1 MNKKFLISWLVVFVA
16 SMAGGFV
23 VHVVLLGAGYA
34 ELPNL
39 FRSDAES
46 QQYFHLMLLAH
57 IIMAGALVWIYQRG
71 QENKPWLQQGA
82 RFGIAVALLGP
93 IPLYIVYYVVQPMPG
108 SHVVQ
113 QMVYDGALMVLLG
126 ILTAFMNRA
135 PEQPAQSA
143 ET

>member
-57 IIMAGALVWIYQRG
+57 VIMAGAFVWIYQRG
-71 QENKPWLQQGA
+71 QENKPWLQQGV

-93 IPLYIVYYVVQPMPG
+93 IPMYIIYYVVQPMPG

-135 PEQPAQSA
+135 PERPAQSA

>member
-1 MNKKFLISWLVVFVA
+1 MNKKFLISWVVVFVA

-93 IPLYIVYYVVQPMPG
+93 VPLYIIYYVVQPMPG

-135 PEQPAQSA
+135 PERPAQSA

>member
-93 IPLYIVYYVVQPMPG
+93 IPLYIIYYVVQPMPG

>member
-93 IPLYIVYYVVQPMPG
+93 VPLYIIYYVVQPMPG

-135 PEQPAQSA
+135 PERPA
-143 ET
+143 

>member
-34 ELPNL
+34 ELPDL

-57 IIMAGALVWIYQRG
+57 VIMAGAFVWIYQRG
-71 QENKPWLQQGA
+71 QENKPWLQQGV

-93 IPLYIVYYVVQPMPG
+93 IPMYIIYYVVQPMPG

-135 PEQPAQSA
+135 PERPAQSA